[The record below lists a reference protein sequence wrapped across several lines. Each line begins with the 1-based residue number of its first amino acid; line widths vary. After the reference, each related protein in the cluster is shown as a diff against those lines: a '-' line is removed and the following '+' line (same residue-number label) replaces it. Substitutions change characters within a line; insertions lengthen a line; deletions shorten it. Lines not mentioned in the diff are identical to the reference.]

1 MMKPADLEDL
11 TLFLLRDA
19 DEAEMWIDR
28 WLVSYPIVA
37 YAECRISQS
46 PAEQQQQVAKV
57 FAGIVSDNVMVVAH
71 GAAVAAFMGWYGT
84 LTMLQQRRMRAVM
97 LVAPVQSACR
107 SDAVRYVRLVC
118 AKAALVMG
126 EQDND
131 CPADWAAEQA
141 ARWGARLLVSPHRGH
156 LNGTLGG
163 WQWGSKLMQE
173 MLLA

>member
-1 MMKPADLEDL
+1 MKPADLEDL

-37 YAECRISQS
+37 YAKCSASQS
-46 PAEQQQQVAKV
+46 LVEQRQQVAQA
-57 FAGIVSDNVMVVAH
+57 FAGIDSDNVMVVAH
-71 GAAVAAFMGWYGT
+71 GAAVAAFMSWYGT
-84 LTMLQQRRMRAVM
+84 LSMQQQRRVRVVM
-97 LVAPVQSACR
+97 LVAPLQSACQ
-107 SDAVRYVRLVC
+107 SDAVRYVSLMC
-118 AKAALVMG
+118 AKAALVIG
-126 EQDND
+126 REDEE
-131 CPADWAAEQA
+131 CPQSWAAEQA
-141 ARWGARLLVSPHRGH
+141 ALWGARLLMSPHCGH